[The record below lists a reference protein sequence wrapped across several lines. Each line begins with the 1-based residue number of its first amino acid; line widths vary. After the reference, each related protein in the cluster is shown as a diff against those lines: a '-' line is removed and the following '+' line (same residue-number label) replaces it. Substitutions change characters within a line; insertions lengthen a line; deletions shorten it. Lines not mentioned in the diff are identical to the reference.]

1 MNFDKLTQFLDE
13 QSTEMIPGMDLIIYQ
28 DHKQLYR
35 HLTGFKDRE
44 NNIAL
49 NGDEQYWLFSATKVF
64 TAVAGMQLIEKGII
78 RPDDPVS
85 MYLPAFA
92 TLSVNDNGHIR
103 APRTELTVQHLFTM
117 TGGFD
122 YDIDRPS
129 IKKCQLYSRNKAD
142 TIAMVN
148 ALAEEPLCFDPG
160 THFRYSLCLD
170 VLGAVIESA
179 SGMKLG
185 EYMEQNIFKP
195 LGITHTGFKNE
206 DLSRFAVQYTW
217 DEASKR
223 AVPMAENS
231 CCYRLSDNFESG
243 GAGLYSTVED
253 YITLADALACG
264 GVAKNG
270 NRILKSET
278 VDEMRRDQLT
288 PELRSEFMNHTGP
301 SYSYAMG
308 VRTCVEPE
316 KGTSVKGE
324 FGWDGAACAY
334 VLIDPS
340 NKISMYLAMHVRNFG
355 YGYFTMHHGVK
366 DRLYE
371 AMRADK

>member
-1 MNFDKLTQFLDE
+1 MNFDKLTAFLDE
-13 QSTEMIPGMDLIIYQ
+13 QNIDMVPGMDCIVYR
-28 DHKQLYR
+28 DHQQVYR
-35 HLTGFKDRE
+35 HLTGFRDRE
-44 NNIAL
+44 NGIAM

-64 TAVAGMQLIEKGII
+64 TATAGMQLIEKGII
-78 RPDDPVS
+78 RPEDPVS

-92 TLSVNDNGHIR
+92 TMSVNDEGHIR
-103 APRTELTVQHLFTM
+103 APRTEMTIRHLFTM

-122 YDIDRPS
+122 YDIERPS
-129 IKKCQLYSRNKAD
+129 IKKCALYTGGKAD
-142 TIAMVN
+142 TLTMIN

-170 VLGAVIESA
+170 VLGAVIEVA

-185 EYMEQNIFKP
+185 EYMKKNIFEP
-195 LGITHTGFKNE
+195 LGITHTGFSGE
-206 DLSRFAVQYTW
+206 DLSKFAVQYIY
-217 DEASKR
+217 DDAKKKS
-223 AVPMAENS
+223 VPMENT

-253 YITLADALACG
+253 YILLADALACG

-316 KGTSVKGE
+316 KGTSPKGE

-334 VLIDPS
+334 TLMDPS
-340 NKISMYLAMHVRNFG
+340 NKLSLYLGMHVRSFG
-355 YGYFTMHHGVK
+355 YGYFTIHHGVK

-371 AMRADK
+371 ALKG